1 MGIST
6 TTIGYDWSDLL
17 PVPQILV
24 HLFEVTPLVQR
35 GTQYVS
41 KVFSDTQLLTSILR
55 KLFIMLAQL
64 SSYSIYTYICMY
76 IYIYMYVYIY
86 IYVYIYYMYVYIYIC
101 IYIIYIYMYI
111 YICICIYICIYIYM
125 YYIYMYILYY
135 YICLIFLN
143 TQSLIPNQM
152 EYDGYPIFLC
162 CSHSKICSWSL
173 LYRLLWLSINKHIIN
188 CSKVTET

>member
-1 MGIST
+1 MGISP

-24 HLFEVTPLVQR
+24 HLFEVTPLIQR

-76 IYIYMYVYIY
+76 IYIYV
-86 IYVYIYYMYVYIYIC
+86 C
-101 IYIIYIYMYI
+101 IYMYI
-111 YICICIYICIYIYM
+111 YIICIYICIYIL
-125 YYIYMYILYY
+125 YIYVYIYVLYIY
-135 YICLIFLN
+135 VYII
-143 TQSLIPNQM
+143 
-152 EYDGYPIFLC
+152 
-162 CSHSKICSWSL
+162 L
-173 LYRLLWLSINKHIIN
+173 LYMLNIP
-188 CSKVTET
+188 